1 MQEFEV
7 PTDPLE
13 ESELSHI
20 REDIA
25 SFLLSQVINK
35 KESSIVPIHLLWTKQ
50 AASALSS
57 YFL

>member
-1 MQEFEV
+1 V